1 VEALLK
7 RLDSQELQRLLS
19 SNVTFEACQYEIDS
33 LSDGMVDVAHD
44 VSTHPVFL
52 QRLTLTADLKLV
64 RESFSV
70 SDAN

>member
-19 SNVTFEACQYEIDS
+19 SNVTFEACQYEIAS

-44 VSTHPVFL
+44 VSTHAV
-52 QRLTLTADLKLV
+52 
-64 RESFSV
+64 SFSV
-70 SDAN
+70 LH